1 MDLTFLL
8 AVGPP
13 LLIVAYIIKA
23 DRFPEPKGTCFLTF
37 VAGTIIIVPAA
48 ILNDKLIPNVS
59 YAYLAGF
66 TEETLKF
73 LTIYFYVSR
82 NTNFDEPMDAIVYGT
97 LVSLGFAT
105 FENLQ
110 YVYYSGGSPD
120 AVAIIRAFTAIPLHA
135 CCGIIMGYYFGLYM
149 FKNKDALNLFKS
161 LFFAIG
167 FHATYNYFATRNVFL
182 MIVVLIILIS
192 FARKLHNI
200 FKREQANIYLLEK

>member
-1 MDLTFLL
+1 MDLTFIL
-8 AVGPP
+8 AVAPP

-48 ILNDKLIPNVS
+48 ILNDKLIPDVS

-82 NTNFDEPMDAIVYGT
+82 STNFDEPMDAIVYGT

-149 FKNKDALNLFKS
+149 FKNKDTLNLFKS

-167 FHATYNYFATRNVFL
+167 FHAVYNYFATRNVFL

-192 FARKLHNI
+192 FARKLHGI
-200 FKREQANIYLLEK
+200 LREEQKAH

>member
-1 MDLTFLL
+1 MDLTFIL
-8 AVGPP
+8 AVAPP

-48 ILNDKLIPNVS
+48 ILNDKLIPDVS

-82 NTNFDEPMDAIVYGT
+82 NTNFDEPMDSIVYGT

-149 FKNKDALNLFKS
+149 FKNKDTLNLFKS

-167 FHATYNYFATRNVFL
+167 FHAVYNYFATRNVFL

-192 FARKLHNI
+192 FARKLHGI
-200 FKREQANIYLLEK
+200 LREEQKAH

>member
-1 MDLTFLL
+1 MDLTFIL
-8 AVGPP
+8 AVVPP

-48 ILNDKLIPNVS
+48 ILNDKLIPDVS

-149 FKNKDALNLFKS
+149 FKNKDTLNLFKS

-167 FHATYNYFATRNVFL
+167 FHAVYNYFATRNVFL

-192 FARKLHNI
+192 FARKLHGI
-200 FKREQANIYLLEK
+200 LREEQKAH

>member
-8 AVGPP
+8 AVAPP

-48 ILNDKLIPNVS
+48 ILNDKLIPDAS

-82 NTNFDEPMDAIVYGT
+82 STNFDEPMDAIVYGT

-149 FKNKDALNLFKS
+149 FKNKDTLNLLKS

-167 FHATYNYFATRNVFL
+167 FHAVYNYFATRNVFL

-192 FARKLHNI
+192 FARKLHKI
-200 FKREQANIYLLEK
+200 LQKEQLLSEK

>member
-1 MDLTFLL
+1 MDLTFIL
-8 AVGPP
+8 AVAPP

-48 ILNDKLIPNVS
+48 ILNDKLIPDAS

-149 FKNKDALNLFKS
+149 FKNKDTLNLFKS

-167 FHATYNYFATRNVFL
+167 FHSVYNYFATRNVFL

-192 FARKLHNI
+192 FARKLHGI
-200 FKREQANIYLLEK
+200 LIEEQKAH

>member
-23 DRFPEPKGTCFLTF
+23 DRFPEPRGTCFLTF

-120 AVAIIRAFTAIPLHA
+120 AVAVIRAFTAIPLHA
-135 CCGIIMGYYFGLYM
+135 CCGIIMGYYFGLYV
-149 FKNKDALNLFKS
+149 FKNKDTLNLFKS

-167 FHATYNYFATRNVFL
+167 FHAAYNYFATRNVFL
-182 MIVVLIILIS
+182 MIVVLIILIL
-192 FARKLHNI
+192 FARKLHRI
-200 FKREQANIYLLEK
+200 LRTEQILRGS

>member
-8 AVGPP
+8 AVAPP

-48 ILNDKLIPNVS
+48 ILNDKLIPDAS

-82 NTNFDEPMDAIVYGT
+82 STNFDEPMDAIVYGT

-149 FKNKDALNLFKS
+149 FKNKDTLNLLKS

-167 FHATYNYFATRNVFL
+167 FHAVYNYFATRNVFL

-192 FARKLHNI
+192 FARKLHKI
-200 FKREQANIYLLEK
+200 LQKEQLASEK

>member
-48 ILNDKLIPNVS
+48 ILNDKLIPNLS

>member
-1 MDLTFLL
+1 MDLTFIL
-8 AVGPP
+8 AVAPP

-48 ILNDKLIPNVS
+48 ILNDKLIPDVS

-149 FKNKDALNLFKS
+149 FKNKDTLNLFKS

-167 FHATYNYFATRNVFL
+167 FHAVYNYFATRNVFL

-192 FARKLHNI
+192 FARKLHGI
-200 FKREQANIYLLEK
+200 LKEEQKAH

>member
-48 ILNDKLIPNVS
+48 ILNDKLIPNLS

-200 FKREQANIYLLEK
+200 FKREQANIY

>member
-1 MDLTFLL
+1 MDLTFIL
-8 AVGPP
+8 AVAPP

-48 ILNDKLIPNVS
+48 ILNDKLIPDVS

-149 FKNKDALNLFKS
+149 FKNKDTLNLFKS

-167 FHATYNYFATRNVFL
+167 FHAVYNYFATRNVFL

-192 FARKLHNI
+192 FARKLHGML
-200 FKREQANIYLLEK
+200 REEQKAH

>member
-1 MDLTFLL
+1 MDLTFIL
-8 AVGPP
+8 AVAPP

-48 ILNDKLIPNVS
+48 ILNDKLIPDAS

-149 FKNKDALNLFKS
+149 FKNKDTLNLFKS
-161 LFFAIG
+161 LFFAIS
-167 FHATYNYFATRNVFL
+167 FHAVYNYFATRNVFL

-192 FARKLHNI
+192 FARKLHGI
-200 FKREQANIYLLEK
+200 LREEQKAH